1 MTRRYRVFILPPRP
15 PKHRPPTARTRTAF
29 SYSRTIQT
37 RRRAK
42 EREPSISTKVAYRQ
56 CDENFRPTDT
66 FLTTAYDSASM
77 LKSAM
82 PGLRIVAVEVPTSV
96 FDEMAKNANWLTS
109 EEALRAIAAGLAAQY
124 GNYAY
129 QIRDTIL
136 RQKMDGQRY
145 VLLYGIRQERIAL
158 LTLG

>member
-1 MTRRYRVFILPPRP
+1 MTRRYRVSIPPLRP
-15 PKHRPPTARTRTAF
+15 PKHRPPTARTRTEF

-96 FDEMAKNANWLTS
+96 FDEMAKNANWLVS
-109 EEALRAIAAGLAAQY
+109 EEPLRTIAALLPTHQSGYPQ
-124 GNYAY
+124 
-129 QIRDTIL
+129 QVRDAIL
-136 RQKMDGQRY
+136 RIKTDGQRY
-145 VLLYGIRQERIAL
+145 VLLYGIRQDRIAL
-158 LTLG
+158 LSLG

>member
-1 MTRRYRVFILPPRP
+1 MTYLPPQSPQSTLTHLLAHDHSLAVKNSLHNARTIAVDV
-15 PKHRPPTARTRTAF
+15 PTA
-29 SYSRTIQT
+29 
-37 RRRAK
+37 
-42 EREPSISTKVAYRQ
+42 
-56 CDENFRPTDT
+56 
-66 FLTTAYDSASM
+66 
-77 LKSAM
+77 
-82 PGLRIVAVEVPTSV
+82 V

-109 EEALRAIAAGLAAQY
+109 EEALRTIAAGLAAQY